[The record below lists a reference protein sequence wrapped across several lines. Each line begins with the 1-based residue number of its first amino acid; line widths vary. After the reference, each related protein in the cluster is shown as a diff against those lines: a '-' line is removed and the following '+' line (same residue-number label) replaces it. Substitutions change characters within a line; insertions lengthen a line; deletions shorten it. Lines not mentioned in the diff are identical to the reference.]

1 MQQLKPSPFRQ
12 QPSPFKQRAGKS
24 RTEPSS
30 LEDLIQFCPCR
41 GCERPCNTFGR
52 SHLRL
57 GPRNCGADHSQ
68 TERRGRRHKL
78 HHVGR
83 YGGVCV
89 RYCGH
94 IASPPRLAER
104 CGRLSAGVS
113 LPARARKGA
122 LRRPVIQIERTPFF
136 WRHYILGVVARPLPT
151 EPTFSTSSTA
161 TNRAWALS
169 DRDHR
174 ADVHFGSLA
183 DITARPRHVR
193 FTPKADILPG
203 GLK

>member
-1 MQQLKPSPFRQ
+1 MPSPFRHQPSPFRQ
-12 QPSPFKQRAGKS
+12 QPSPFKQRARKS

-30 LEDLIQFCPCR
+30 LEDSIQFCPCR

-68 TERRGRRHKL
+68 TARRGRRHKL

-113 LPARARKGA
+113 LPAHWFPPKEPEKPR
-122 LRRPVIQIERTPFF
+122 RTP
-136 WRHYILGVVARPLPT
+136 RPGLLLAPH
-151 EPTFSTSSTA
+151 SSSA
-161 TNRAWALS
+161 TNLNPGPQACACEVPVRRA
-169 DRDHR
+169 HR
-174 ADVHFGSLA
+174 CRL
-183 DITARPRHVR
+183 RPSTFVLNL
-193 FTPKADILPG
+193 F
-203 GLK
+203 